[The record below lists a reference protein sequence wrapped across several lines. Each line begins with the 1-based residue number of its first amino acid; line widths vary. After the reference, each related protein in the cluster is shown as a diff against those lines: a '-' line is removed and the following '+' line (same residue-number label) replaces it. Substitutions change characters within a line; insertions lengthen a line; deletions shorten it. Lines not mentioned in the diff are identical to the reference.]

1 MEPAFLDSH
10 EAGTHAHR
18 FAARA
23 ARARNTC
30 ALASSTLVKQ
40 HAFTERYSNTLQLAH
55 RAFGRLAFAV
65 ACGAEVFFKVFFE
78 GIRYIEARSQKEIGR
93 CPKSYLTKKSA
104 CNCWRSVAFCC

>member
-30 ALASSTLVKQ
+30 ALASSTLIKQ
-40 HAFTERYSNTLQLAH
+40 HSFAECHGNTLQLAH
-55 RAFGRLAFAV
+55 RAFGCLAFAL
-65 ACGAEVFFKVFFE
+65 ACGVEVFFE